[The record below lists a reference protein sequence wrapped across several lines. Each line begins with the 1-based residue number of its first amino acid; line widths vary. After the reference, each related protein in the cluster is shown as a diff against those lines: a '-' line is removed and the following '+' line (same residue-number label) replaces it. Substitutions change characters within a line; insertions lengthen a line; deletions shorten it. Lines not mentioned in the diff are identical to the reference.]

1 MLGDRTGQVLVPT
14 LTPNPNPNLTRT
26 QILALA
32 LALTQPGP
40 GVVGLSE
47 CLGPGIQGD
56 YLGAQEDRQPAW

>member
-1 MLGDRTGQVLVPT
+1 MLGDRTGQVPVPT

-47 CLGPGIQGD
+47 CLGPSFQGD
-56 YLGAQEDRQPAW
+56 HLGAQEDRQPAW